1 MTLGRLTELWP
12 SLWSFWLPVKSTSAC
27 QGLGQEACMT
37 MSGFNTSSFYLLLNT
52 VLLCGE
58 SSFVHLFF
66 CWWTFGLFPF
76 RAIMNNVAL
85 NGCVRVFVW
94 VCYPFAWVL
103 SQLIFIISL
112 TGLESP
118 QKHTSGCIYEGVS
131 RTVLTE
137 WGRSILNVPGII
149 PWAGG
154 PVWMHRRS
162 RQIPA
167 FTFPIEAVWQPASHS
182 CHGPK

>member
-12 SLWSFWLPVKSTSAC
+12 SLWSLWLPVKSTSAC

-37 MSGFNTSSFYLLLNT
+37 MSGFNTSSFCLLLNT
-52 VLLCGE
+52 ILLCGE

-66 CWWTFGLFPF
+66 CGWTFGLFPF
-76 RAIMNNVAL
+76 RAIMNNAAL

-94 VCYPFAWVL
+94 VCYPLAWVL
-103 SQLIFIISL
+103 SQLIFIVSL

-118 QKHTSGCIYEGVS
+118 QKHTSGRIYKGVS
-131 RTVLTE
+131 RTVVTE

-149 PWAGG
+149 PWAGS

-162 RQIPA
+162 RQIPV
-167 FTFPIEAVWQPASHS
+167 FTFPIDAVWQPASHS